1 MALENG
7 NLSAADV
14 AAVTGNNGNW
24 FGGDGSFWI
33 IVLFL
38 FALMGNGWG
47 GNWGG
52 NGGGAMPYMFSQT
65 TNADVQRGFD
75 QTAIMAGI
83 NGINT
88 GLANAE
94 ISRCNLQSNLTNQL
108 NTIAMNQATGLCNT
122 NANVADLK
130 YTIATEACADRAS
143 VSDALQA
150 VNANVDAKVQGVM
163 DKICQLELDAKNE
176 TIANLRAQNQALQFA
191 ASQGAQTAAIIANNE
206 AQTSALEQYLAP
218 VPRPAY
224 IVQNPNGC
232 GCGNNFYGNYCGA

>member
-47 GNWGG
+47 GNWCG

-94 ISRCNLQSNLTNQL
+94 VSRCNMLYGLTNQL
-108 NTIAMNQATGLCNT
+108 NNIAMNQQNCCCENRLQI
-122 NANVADLK
+122 ANLGADL
-130 YTIATEACADRAS
+130 AREACADRAA
-143 VSDALQA
+143 VADGTRDILENQNRNTQLIIDKLCQQEINALKTQNQNLQTQLNLQA
-150 VNANVDAKVQGVM
+150 LNGS
-163 DKICQLELDAKNE
+163 
-176 TIANLRAQNQALQFA
+176 QN
-191 ASQGAQTAAIIANNE
+191 AQTAEII
-206 AQTSALEQYLAP
+206 SALSPKAP
-218 VPRPAY
+218 IAAYTVP
-224 IVQNPNGC
+224 NPYGC
-232 GCGNNFYGNYCGA
+232 NCGNNFYGNCCGA